1 MAGYAPNT
9 EASQNINQ
17 MEFTL
22 AQIAAIL
29 QGALEGNAQERVKT
43 IGKIQDAQKGAI
55 TFLSNPK
62 YENFIYFQNIYNSNI
77 LHINGDLY
85 ETNGGLTDTAYFE
98 FTPAFGVGP
107 DIY

>member
-1 MAGYAPNT
+1 M
-9 EASQNINQ
+9 
-17 MEFTL
+17 
-22 AQIAAIL
+22 
-29 QGALEGNAQERVKT
+29 
-43 IGKIQDAQKGAI
+43 
-55 TFLSNPK
+55 K